1 MQNDEQKDHAMNK
14 IWTFT
19 YYCKN
24 MYHRGVF
31 INLSIW
37 DKIGKAKQ
45 AFCNVYMIWNL
56 RKVKSEGCLG
66 GSVG

>member
-1 MQNDEQKDHAMNK
+1 MMNK
-14 IWTFT
+14 KIMLWTKYEQSFT

-24 MYHRGVF
+24 VYHRGVF
-31 INLSIW
+31 INLSIC

-45 AFCNVYMIWNL
+45 AFCSIYMIWNL